1 MTLRYN
7 SEKPIGIG
15 SDHAGF
21 DKKQYIIKVLE
32 EQGIPYKDFGTYS
45 SESTDYPDYAHP
57 LASAVENGECYPGI
71 AICATGN
78 GVNMTVNKHQGVRAA
93 LCWNPEIAY
102 YARAHNNANIL
113 SLPGRFLT
121 NEEVYEI
128 LETFLNTP
136 FEGGDTKGELTRFPA
151 NKFIPG
157 VYGIIVNILYV

>member
-1 MTLRYN
+1 MSLFDN

-21 DKKQYIIKVLE
+21 DRKQHIIKVLE

-57 LASAVENGECYPGI
+57 LAKAVENGECYPGI
-71 AICATGN
+71 AICGTGN
-78 GVNMTVNKHQGVRAA
+78 GINMTVNKHQGVRAA

-113 SLPGRFLT
+113 SIPGRFLSD
-121 NEEVYEI
+121 EEIYEI
-128 LETFLNTP
+128 LVTFLNTP
-136 FEGGDTKGELTRFPA
+136 FEGGRHERRI
-151 NKFIPG
+151 NKIPCE
-157 VYGIIVNILYV
+157 

>member
-1 MTLRYN
+1 MSLFDN

-21 DKKQYIIKVLE
+21 DKKQHIIKMLE

-45 SESTDYPDYAHP
+45 LESVDYPDYAHP

-78 GVNMTVNKHQGVRAA
+78 GINMTVNKHQGVRAA

-113 SLPGRFLT
+113 SIPGRFLSD
-121 NEEVYEI
+121 EVIYEI
-128 LETFLNTP
+128 LVTFLNTP
-136 FEGGDTKGELTRFPA
+136 FEGGRHERRI
-151 NKFIPG
+151 NKIPCK
-157 VYGIIVNILYV
+157 

>member
-1 MTLRYN
+1 MSLFDN

-21 DKKQYIIKVLE
+21 ERKQHIIKILE

-45 SESTDYPDYAHP
+45 SESVDYPDYAHP

-78 GVNMTVNKHQGVRAA
+78 GINMTVNKHQGVRAA

-113 SLPGRFLT
+113 SIPGRFLSD
-121 NEEVYEI
+121 EEIYEI
-128 LETFLNTP
+128 LVTFLNTP
-136 FEGGDTKGELTRFPA
+136 FEGGRHERRI
-151 NKFIPG
+151 NKIPCK
-157 VYGIIVNILYV
+157 